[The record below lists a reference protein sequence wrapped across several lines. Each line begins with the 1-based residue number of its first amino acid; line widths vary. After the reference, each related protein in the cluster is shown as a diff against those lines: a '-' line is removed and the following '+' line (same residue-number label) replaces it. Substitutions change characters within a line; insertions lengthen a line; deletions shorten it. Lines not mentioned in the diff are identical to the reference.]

1 MGIAGGVSQAN
12 GLLVGVDV
20 GTSSVKALLVTVEG
34 RLVGEV
40 AIDYP
45 MSHPQA
51 GWAETNP
58 DDWVNTVVAQS
69 AGLLPK
75 PILGPARLPVS
86 RSCACVTRRAP
97 GGRRR
102 PVVSGRELDRP
113 AQPARGGRLW
123 ERFGSERFLET
134 TGLPLITGS
143 TLASLM
149 WTIKQRPD
157 VWAATENVLLAKD
170 YIMYRLAGGMTTTL
184 HSRPYRPT
192 RYPHRRVVRGYLRSG
207 RDRQRPSA

>member
-58 DDWVNTVVAQS
+58 DDWVNTVVA
-69 AGLLPK
+69 AVR
-75 PILGPARLPVS
+75 RLVAEADP
-86 RSCACVTRRAP
+86 
-97 GGRRR
+97 
-102 PVVSGRELDRP
+102 
-113 AQPARGGRLW
+113 
-123 ERFGSERFLET
+123 
-134 TGLPLITGS
+134 
-143 TLASLM
+143 
-149 WTIKQRPD
+149 
-157 VWAATENVLLAKD
+157 
-170 YIMYRLAGGMTTTL
+170 
-184 HSRPYRPT
+184 
-192 RYPHRRVVRGYLRSG
+192 
-207 RDRQRPSA
+207 RPSAIAGIAIVCVVNPACSWGPTATRCVRP